1 MTVETEIPVLR
12 KDRGWAIASTGAA
25 LVILITVV
33 IWGVQRWDE
42 YFARQ
47 DWQVSARQVTRFTQ
61 AVRAYTGKYY
71 DTLLS
76 SATTTKPVIVTADM
90 LKNTGFLEPG
100 FSETISSGQQLRAAL
115 VRNATNTDQLQGLI
129 VSQGGTSL
137 PYMGVRDIS
146 VSIST
151 GLGAYIWGS
160 NTTVTGANQSWTL
173 PLSAFGITSTA
184 GHIATLLTTDALN
197 EARQDSDR
205 LYRFAVTGK
214 PDLNRMHT
222 SIDMGSNNLN
232 NAAAVNGQTGNF
244 SGNVT
249 AGGNVSAGGNVAATG
264 NVTAN
269 GGMTANNDIRSNNG
283 WMITRGS
290 KGWLNETYQGGFYM
304 SDNDWVRVVNNKN
317 IYTGGQ
323 VQAGTVLSNGRLTTN
338 EFLQLNKVA
347 AAGASC
353 SPDGL
358 VGRDAAGGI
367 LSCEDGVWQ
376 SPSTGNGTYVSVGKF
391 KRTYSGNN
399 STKKPFK
406 MYVTGG
412 NPPSKKINYGDS
424 DNCVNTFS
432 LIGWVNGINVAKS
445 VSANSKWNKSGTI
458 VFDVPVGASF
468 TITSDGMLTYGC
480 DYGSFDVV
488 TYQ

>member
-1 MTVETEIPVLR
+1 MTVETVIPVSR
-12 KDRGWAIASTGAA
+12 NDRGWALASTGAA
-25 LVILITVV
+25 LVILISVV

-71 DTLLS
+71 DTLLN

-90 LKNTGFLEPG
+90 LKNTGFLESG

-146 VSIST
+146 ISIST

-160 NTTVTGANQSWTL
+160 NTTITGANQSWTL
-173 PLSAFGITSTA
+173 PLSAFGITSAT
-184 GHIATLLTTDALN
+184 GHVATLLTTDALN

-232 NAAAVNGQTGNF
+232 NTGTVNAVTGTFSASVTASGNIAAGGTVTGQ
-244 SGNVT
+244 NVT
-249 AGGNVSAGGNVAATG
+249 AGS
-264 NVTAN
+264 NVTAGN
-269 GGMTANNDIRSNNG
+269 AVTASNDIRSNNG
-283 WMITRGS
+283 WLITRGS

-304 SDNDWVRVVNNKN
+304 SDNDWVRAVNNKN

-323 VQAGTVLSNGRLTTN
+323 VRGGSIRADGRLSTGDV
-338 EFLQLNKVA
+338 LQLDGVNM
-347 AAGASC
+347 AGASC
-353 SPDGL
+353 PSDGL
-358 VGRDAAGGI
+358 VSRDASGAI
-367 LSCEDGVWQ
+367 LSCQSGVWVSPGKGRSGYYCRRTSFDKGRSDDYVGYEPRTDDNCPVIQPGQ
-376 SPSTGNGTYVSVGKF
+376 SPNGYCSCIKV
-391 KRTYSGNN
+391 
-399 STKKPFK
+399 
-406 MYVTGG
+406 
-412 NPPSKKINYGDS
+412 I
-424 DNCVNTFS
+424 
-432 LIGWVNGINVAKS
+432 L
-445 VSANSKWNKSGTI
+445 
-458 VFDVPVGASF
+458 
-468 TITSDGMLTYGC
+468 
-480 DYGSFDVV
+480 DY
-488 TYQ
+488 

>member
-1 MTVETEIPVLR
+1 MTVETEIPVPR

-173 PLSAFGITSTA
+173 PLSTFGITSTA

-249 AGGNVSAGGNVAATG
+249 AGGNVAANG

-283 WMITRGS
+283 WMITRGN

-304 SDNDWVRVVNNKN
+304 SDNAWVRAANNKN
-317 IYTGGQ
+317 IYTGGL
-323 VQAGTVLSNGRLTTN
+323 VRGGSLQADGRLTVGEYSLHQKVETAGTACPQN
-338 EFLQLNKVA
+338 GLQA
-347 AAGASC
+347 
-353 SPDGL
+353 
-358 VGRDAAGGI
+358 RD
-367 LSCEDGVWQ
+367 
-376 SPSTGNGTYVSVGKF
+376 
-391 KRTYSGNN
+391 
-399 STKKPFK
+399 
-406 MYVTGG
+406 VTGG
-412 NPPSKKINYGDS
+412 ALFCQSGVWKSFQNKFSIQAFDVGKNITNRDIGIHAYCSWTNLNGSPFGGFQKVYADSSNRWFVTNTRWGDYES
-424 DNCVNTFS
+424 
-432 LIGWVNGINVAKS
+432 G
-445 VSANSKWNKSGTI
+445 GTI
-458 VFDVPVGASF
+458 TVTCINLPGAG
-468 TITSDGMLTYGC
+468 I
-480 DYGSFDVV
+480 
-488 TYQ
+488 

>member
-1 MTVETEIPVLR
+1 MTVETEIPVPR

-184 GHIATLLTTDALN
+184 GHVATLLTTDALN

-249 AGGNVSAGGNVAATG
+249 AGGNVAANG

-283 WMITRGS
+283 WMITRGN

-304 SDNDWVRVVNNKN
+304 SDNAWVRAANNKN
-317 IYTGGQ
+317 IYTGGL
-323 VQAGTVLSNGRLTTN
+323 VRGGSLQADGRLTVGEYSLHQKVETAGTACPQN
-338 EFLQLNKVA
+338 GLQA
-347 AAGASC
+347 
-353 SPDGL
+353 
-358 VGRDAAGGI
+358 RD
-367 LSCEDGVWQ
+367 
-376 SPSTGNGTYVSVGKF
+376 
-391 KRTYSGNN
+391 
-399 STKKPFK
+399 
-406 MYVTGG
+406 VTGG
-412 NPPSKKINYGDS
+412 ALFCQSGVWGRQSFSGKYTYLGAYIGSATGKNTTDTTMFLFVSGGQSTVNRGVDGG
-424 DNCVNTFS
+424 DNCVNTFDLKGYVS
-432 LIGWVNGINVAKS
+432 STQVAGQA
-445 VSANSKWNKSGTI
+445 SANPDWSKSGFI
-458 VFDVPVGASF
+458 SFAVPPGSEW
-468 TITSDGMLTYGC
+468 SLSSSPLPSYGC
-480 DYGSFDVV
+480 SPGRFTVFS
-488 TYQ
+488 YQ

>member
-1 MTVETEIPVLR
+1 MTVETVIPVPH
-12 KDRGWAIASTGAA
+12 KDRGWALASTGAA
-25 LVILITVV
+25 LVILISVV

-47 DWQVSARQVTRFTQ
+47 DWQVSARQTTRFTQ

-71 DTLLS
+71 DTLLN
-76 SATTTKPVIVTADM
+76 SATTTKPVIVTAAM
-90 LKNTGFLEPG
+90 LKNTGFLESG

-146 VSIST
+146 VSISS

-173 PLSAFGITSTA
+173 PLTAFGITSTA

-232 NAAAVNGQTGNF
+232 NVAAVNGQTGNF
-244 SGNVT
+244 NGNVT
-249 AGGNVSAGGNVAATG
+249 AGGNVSAGGNMTATG

-269 GGMTANNDIRSNNG
+269 GGMTAGNDIRSNNG

-304 SDNDWVRVVNNKN
+304 SDNDWVRAVNNKN

-323 VQAGTVLSNGRLTTN
+323 VRGGSIRADGILSTGEVLQLDGVNTAGAVCPSNG
-338 EFLQLNKVA
+338 
-347 AAGASC
+347 
-353 SPDGL
+353 L
-358 VGRDAAGGI
+358 VSRDAAGAI
-367 LSCEDGVWQ
+367 LSCQSGVWK
-376 SPSTGNGTYVSVGKF
+376 GADVGTYVQLGEFTTKSTSGVTQQLAGTHKLCMVSGLMSAGDNGTCRVYPQSNGSSTWYLNMVG
-391 KRTYSGNN
+391 YNGS
-399 STKKPFK
+399 STQ
-406 MYVTGG
+406 T
-412 NPPSKKINYGDS
+412 
-424 DNCVNTFS
+424 C
-432 LIGWVNGINVAKS
+432 WVS
-445 VSANSKWNKSGTI
+445 CL
-458 VFDVPVGASF
+458 D
-468 TITSDGMLTYGC
+468 
-480 DYGSFDVV
+480 
-488 TYQ
+488 

>member
-1 MTVETEIPVLR
+1 MTVETVIPTYR
-12 KDRGWAIASTGAA
+12 KDRGWALATTGAA
-25 LVILITVV
+25 LVILISVV

-47 DWQVSARQVTRFTQ
+47 DWQVSARQVNRFTQ

-76 SATTTKPVIVTADM
+76 SATTTKSVIVTADM

-115 VRNATNTDQLQGLI
+115 IRNSTNTEQLQGLI
-129 VSQGGTSL
+129 VSEGGTSL

-146 VSIST
+146 VMIST
-151 GLGAYIWGS
+151 GLGAYIWDN

-197 EARQDSDR
+197 EARQDADR

-222 SIDMGSNNLN
+222 NIDMGSNNIN
-232 NAAAVNGQTGNF
+232 NAAAVNGKTGNF
-244 SGNVT
+244 SE
-249 AGGNVSAGGNVAATG
+249 NVSAGGDIAATG
-264 NVTAN
+264 NITAN

-283 WMITRGS
+283 WMVTQGN

-304 SDNDWVRVVNNKN
+304 SDNSWVRAANNKG

-323 VQAGTVLSNGRLTTN
+323 IRGGSLQSDGRLTIGEYSLHLKIETAGTN
-338 EFLQLNKVA
+338 CPQ
-347 AAGASC
+347 
-353 SPDGL
+353 DGL
-358 VGRDAAGGI
+358 QARDTTGGP
-367 LSCEDGVWQ
+367 LYCQSGVWMGA
-376 SPSTGNGTYVSVGKF
+376 GNKIIERLTWSIS
-391 KRTYSGNN
+391 SGNN
-399 STKKPFK
+399 
-406 MYVTGG
+406 
-412 NPPSKKINYGDS
+412 YGDA
-424 DNCVNTFS
+424 CQAS
-432 LIGWVNGINVAKS
+432 LNSKGLTSQGWVATGSDACTEDNQTCTVDNVRCFA
-445 VSANSKWNKSGTI
+445 VRLN
-458 VFDVPVGASF
+458 
-468 TITSDGMLTYGC
+468 
-480 DYGSFDVV
+480 
-488 TYQ
+488 

>member
-1 MTVETEIPVLR
+1 MTVETVIPAPR

-76 SATTTKPVIVTADM
+76 SATTTKPVIVTAAM
-90 LKNTGFLEPG
+90 LKNTGFLESG

-146 VSIST
+146 VSISS
-151 GLGAYIWGS
+151 GLGAYIWGN

-173 PLSAFGITSTA
+173 PLSAFGITSTT

-222 SIDMGSNNLN
+222 SIDMGNNNIN
-232 NAAAVNGQTGNF
+232 NAAGVNGQTGNF
-244 SGNVT
+244 SGNIT
-249 AGGNVSAGGNVAATG
+249 AGGNISAGGNVAATG

-269 GGMTANNDIRSNNG
+269 GGVTANNDIRSNNG
-283 WMITRGS
+283 WLITKGS

-304 SDNDWVRVVNNKN
+304 SDNDWVRVANNKN
-317 IYTGGQ
+317 IYTSGQIRGGTLQ
-323 VQAGTVLSNGRLTTN
+323 TDGRLTVG
-338 EFLQLNKVA
+338 EYSLHVKVES
-347 AAGASC
+347 AGTSC
-353 SPDGL
+353 PQDGL
-358 VGRDAAGGI
+358 QARDATGGP
-367 LSCEDGVWQ
+367 LYCQSGVWSTTGFSGKYTNLGSYISSTTGKNLAGTTMFLFVSGGQ
-376 SPSTGNGTYVSVGKF
+376 STVNKGVSDGDNCTNTFDLKGYVSG
-391 KRTYSGNN
+391 TQ
-399 STKKPFK
+399 
-406 MYVTGG
+406 
-412 NPPSKKINYGDS
+412 
-424 DNCVNTFS
+424 
-432 LIGWVNGINVAKS
+432 VAGQA
-445 VSANSKWNKSGTI
+445 SANSNWNKSGFIT
-458 VFDVPVGASF
+458 FAVPPGSEWRLE
-468 TITSDGMLTYGC
+468 SSPLPSYGC
-480 DYGSFDVV
+480 SPGRFSVYS
-488 TYQ
+488 YQ

>member
-1 MTVETEIPVLR
+1 MTVETEIPVPR

-184 GHIATLLTTDALN
+184 GHVATLLTTDALN

-232 NAAAVNGQTGNF
+232 NVAAVNGQTGNF

-249 AGGNVSAGGNVAATG
+249 AGGNVAASG

-283 WMITRGS
+283 WMITRGN

-304 SDNDWVRVVNNKN
+304 SDNAWVRAANNKN
-317 IYTGGQ
+317 IYTGGL
-323 VQAGTVLSNGRLTTN
+323 VRGGSLQADGRLTVGEYSLHQKVETAGTACPQN
-338 EFLQLNKVA
+338 GLQA
-347 AAGASC
+347 
-353 SPDGL
+353 
-358 VGRDAAGGI
+358 RD
-367 LSCEDGVWQ
+367 
-376 SPSTGNGTYVSVGKF
+376 
-391 KRTYSGNN
+391 
-399 STKKPFK
+399 
-406 MYVTGG
+406 VTGG
-412 NPPSKKINYGDS
+412 ALFCQSGAWKSFQNKFSIQAFDVGKNVTNRDIGIHAYCSWTNLNGSPFGGFQKVYADRSNRWFVTNTRWGDYES
-424 DNCVNTFS
+424 
-432 LIGWVNGINVAKS
+432 G
-445 VSANSKWNKSGTI
+445 GTI
-458 VFDVPVGASF
+458 TVTCLNLLG
-468 TITSDGMLTYGC
+468 DGI
-480 DYGSFDVV
+480 
-488 TYQ
+488 

>member
-1 MTVETEIPVLR
+1 MTVETVIPTYR
-12 KDRGWAIASTGAA
+12 KDRGWALASTGAA
-25 LVILITVV
+25 LVILISVV

-47 DWQVSARQVTRFTQ
+47 DWQVSARQVNRFTQ

-76 SATTTKPVIVTADM
+76 SATTTKSVIVTADM

-115 VRNATNTDQLQGLI
+115 VRNATNTEQLQGLI
-129 VSQGGTSL
+129 VSEGGTSL

-146 VSIST
+146 VSISA
-151 GLGAYIWGS
+151 GLGAYIWDS

-184 GHIATLLTTDALN
+184 GHIATLLTTDDLN
-197 EARQDSDR
+197 EARQDTDR

-222 SIDMGSNNLN
+222 DIDMGINNIN
-232 NAAAVNGQTGNF
+232 NAAAVNGKTGNF
-244 SGNVT
+244 SGNV
-249 AGGNVSAGGNVAATG
+249 SAGGNIAATG

-283 WMITRGS
+283 WLITQGN

-304 SDNDWVRVVNNKN
+304 SDNDWVRAANNKS

-323 VQAGTVLSNGRLTTN
+323 IRGGTLQADGRLTIGEYSLHLKIET
-338 EFLQLNKVA
+338 
-347 AAGASC
+347 AGTHC
-353 SPDGL
+353 PQDGL
-358 VGRDAAGGI
+358 QARD
-367 LSCEDGVWQ
+367 
-376 SPSTGNGTYVSVGKF
+376 T
-391 KRTYSGNN
+391 
-399 STKKPFK
+399 
-406 MYVTGG
+406 TGG
-412 NPPSKKINYGDS
+412 PLYCQSGAWKGGGKISTTGCNWYSSPVANDHFVGGHSGGSIYYKPVQCPANYVMTGTRMYGIGD
-424 DNCVNTFS
+424 DVDEEHVDAYCCPFS
-432 LIGWVNGINVAKS
+432 
-445 VSANSKWNKSGTI
+445 
-458 VFDVPVGASF
+458 
-468 TITSDGMLTYGC
+468 
-480 DYGSFDVV
+480 
-488 TYQ
+488 

>member
-1 MTVETEIPVLR
+1 MTVETEIPVPR

-184 GHIATLLTTDALN
+184 GHVATLLTTDALN

-232 NAAAVNGQTGNF
+232 NVAAVNGQTGNF

-249 AGGNVSAGGNVAATG
+249 AGGNVAASG

-283 WMITRGS
+283 WMITRGN

-304 SDNDWVRVVNNKN
+304 SDNAWVRAANNKN
-317 IYTGGQ
+317 IYTGGL
-323 VQAGTVLSNGRLTTN
+323 VRGGSLQADGRLTVGEYSLHQKVETAGTACPQN
-338 EFLQLNKVA
+338 GLQA
-347 AAGASC
+347 
-353 SPDGL
+353 
-358 VGRDAAGGI
+358 RD
-367 LSCEDGVWQ
+367 
-376 SPSTGNGTYVSVGKF
+376 
-391 KRTYSGNN
+391 
-399 STKKPFK
+399 
-406 MYVTGG
+406 VTGG
-412 NPPSKKINYGDS
+412 
-424 DNCVNTFS
+424 
-432 LIGWVNGINVAKS
+432 
-445 VSANSKWNKSGTI
+445 
-458 VFDVPVGASF
+458 
-468 TITSDGMLTYGC
+468 
-480 DYGSFDVV
+480 
-488 TYQ
+488 

>member
-1 MTVETEIPVLR
+1 MTVETKISESPQ
-12 KDRGWAIASTGAA
+12 DRGWAIASTGAA
-25 LVILITVV
+25 LLILISVV

-76 SATTTKPVIVTADM
+76 SATTTKPVVVTADM

-100 FSETISSGQQLRAAL
+100 FSETISSGQKLSAAL
-115 VRNATNTDQLQGLI
+115 VRNATNTDQLQGLV
-129 VSQGGTSL
+129 VSQGGTTL
-137 PYMGVRDIS
+137 PFMGVRDIS
-146 VSIST
+146 VSISA

-160 NTTVTGANQSWTL
+160 NTTVTGASQSWTV
-173 PLSAFGITSTA
+173 PLSAFGITSTS

-249 AGGNVSAGGNVAATG
+249 AGGNVAASG

-304 SDNDWVRVVNNKN
+304 SDNDWVRVANNKN
-317 IYTGGQ
+317 IYTAGQIRGGSL
-323 VQAGTVLSNGRLTTN
+323 QADGRLTVG
-338 EFLQLNKVA
+338 EYSLHLKVET
-347 AAGASC
+347 AGTSC
-353 SPDGL
+353 PQDGL
-358 VGRDAAGGI
+358 QARNASGGP
-367 LSCEDGVWQ
+367 LYCQSGVWK
-376 SPSTGNGTYVSVGKF
+376 GDDVGTYVQLGEFTTKSTSGVTRQLAGAHKLCMVSGLMSAGDNGTCRVYPQSSGSTTWFLNMVGYNG
-391 KRTYSGNN
+391 T
-399 STKKPFK
+399 STQ
-406 MYVTGG
+406 T
-412 NPPSKKINYGDS
+412 
-424 DNCVNTFS
+424 C
-432 LIGWVNGINVAKS
+432 WVS
-445 VSANSKWNKSGTI
+445 CL
-458 VFDVPVGASF
+458 D
-468 TITSDGMLTYGC
+468 
-480 DYGSFDVV
+480 
-488 TYQ
+488 